1 MRKVERGQS
10 KTTFEHIAHLGSVE
24 MGQVEGD
31 QSFATSEHIAH
42 IAHLG
47 GVEMRKV
54 EGGQGGA
61 TSEHAIHID
70 DTGGVEMGQV
80 KGGQT
85 VAIPEHF
92 AHVSDTGGVE
102 MFESF
107 DGSEITKMS
116 KPPCSGGGT
125 MVCERGG
132 DDDFLY
138 LLHCPGSSIF

>member
-10 KTTFEHIAHLGSVE
+10 KTTFEHIAH
-24 MGQVEGD
+24 
-31 QSFATSEHIAH
+31 

-47 GVEMRKV
+47 GIEMGHI

-70 DTGGVEMGQV
+70 DTGGVEVGQV
-80 KGGQT
+80 EGGQT

-92 AHVSDTGGVE
+92 AHVRDTGGVE